1 MVSRVILGFGTVALL
16 ALSVETTVAFADE
29 PKPTPDNTIH
39 VELTEPV
46 KPQAFARPLKF
57 SLTDVTDRSG
67 NAQPM
72 LVYKPRNGIFL
83 DRTPVEITREAF
95 SNCLKSA
102 DMLAPDRESADFL
115 LTVYLFRFGLTDSS
129 GMDFFGKVELA
140 EEVHPRAA
148 GRSEEQTS
156 ELQSHSQLVCC

>member
-16 ALSVETTVAFADE
+16 ALSAETTVAFADE

-57 SLTDVTDRSG
+57 SLTDTTDRSG

-83 DRTPVEITREAF
+83 DRTPVEIRREAL
-95 SNCLKSA
+95 SHCLKYA
-102 DMLAPDRESADFL
+102 DMSA
-115 LTVYLFRFGLTDSS
+115 TDT
-129 GMDFFGKVELA
+129 E
-140 EEVHPRAA
+140 AA
-148 GRSEEQTS
+148 GEILAAS
-156 ELQSHSQLVCC
+156 